1 MGSASRLFSASVLTT
16 SLAFGAGT
24 AAAAEDHWGYAGA
37 SIGNAKVKIQDDLR
51 VSEWDT
57 AWKVYGGYMFNEN
70 IGAEFTWHDMGSV
83 RDGAFRV
90 TDLNGAAAQVIGVL
104 PLGSFDLFGK
114 IGYMYYD
121 AEFQVGTSSPTRTG
135 FELAAGFGARYNVG
149 NFGIRAE
156 AEAFDVGFADLY
168 VLSIGAQYRF

>member
-1 MGSASRLFSASVLTT
+1 MDAKMKF
-16 SLAFGAGT
+16 
-24 AAAAEDHWGYAGA
+24 AAAAAVAATLSLGTAQASADAGHWGYLGA
-37 SIGNAKVKIQDDLR
+37 SVGSAKVKVSDER
-51 VSEWDT
+51 FSEWDT

-70 IGAEFTWHDMGSV
+70 IGVEATYHDMGSPK
-83 RDGAFRV
+83 DGTIRV
-90 TDLNGAAAQVIGVL
+90 TDLTGFATQVVGVL

-114 IGYMYYD
+114 VGYLYYD
-121 AEFQVGTSSPTRTG
+121 AEFTVGSSTPTRNG
-135 FELAAGFGARYNVG
+135 FELAAGFGARYNAG